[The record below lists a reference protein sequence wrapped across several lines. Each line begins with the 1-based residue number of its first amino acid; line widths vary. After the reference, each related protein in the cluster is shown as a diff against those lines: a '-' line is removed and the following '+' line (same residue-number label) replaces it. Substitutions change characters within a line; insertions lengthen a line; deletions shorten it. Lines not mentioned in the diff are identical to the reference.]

1 MISRTPG
8 MLMVMI
14 VVCFAGC
21 GSGDNIWV
29 TGVLQKGGEMYKPP
43 DGHKLALYF
52 CPMPGEGS
60 APPTGDVEL
69 ADYDSRDGRFTVPG
83 RDGSGI
89 PRGKYRV
96 AVVETIRRE
105 ELDKLKKSSKPK
117 RGEKR
122 INDDTNVLETTF
134 GENTSP
140 FVLDLK
146 TSTNLTL
153 DMSKPNG

>member
-1 MISRTPG
+1 MMSRTPG

>member
-1 MISRTPG
+1 MSRTPG
-8 MLMVMI
+8 LLMVMS
-14 VVCFAGC
+14 VVCLAGC

-29 TGVLQKGGEMYKPP
+29 TGVLQKGGEMYKPL

-52 CPMPGEGS
+52 CPMHGEGS
-60 APPTGDVEL
+60 ATQTGDVVM
-69 ADYDSRDGRFTVPG
+69 ANYDPRDGRFTVPG
-83 RDGSGI
+83 RDGYGI

-117 RGEKR
+117 RGQNR

>member
-1 MISRTPG
+1 

-69 ADYDSRDGRFTVPG
+69 ADYDSRDGRFTVRG

>member
-1 MISRTPG
+1 MMSRTPG
-8 MLMVMI
+8 ISVVMI
-14 VVCFAGC
+14 VVCLAGC
-21 GSGDNIWV
+21 GGSDNIWV

-43 DGHKLALYF
+43 EGHKVALYF

-60 APPTGDVEL
+60 PPPSGHVEM

-83 RDGSGI
+83 RDGSGV

-117 RGEKR
+117 RGEQR
-122 INDDTNVLETTF
+122 ITDDTNVLESTF
-134 GENTSP
+134 GEKTSP
-140 FVLDLK
+140 FVFDLK

>member
-1 MISRTPG
+1 MMSRTPG

-89 PRGKYRV
+89 ARGKYRV

-134 GENTSP
+134 GEKTSP